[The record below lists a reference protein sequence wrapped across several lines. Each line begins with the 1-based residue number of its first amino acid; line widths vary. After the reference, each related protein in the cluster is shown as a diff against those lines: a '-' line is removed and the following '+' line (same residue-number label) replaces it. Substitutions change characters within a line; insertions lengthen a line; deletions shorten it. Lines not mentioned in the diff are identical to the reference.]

1 MNLSVELSWAGD
13 IWGQLDPN
21 TSRWNGVVAKVI
33 EYLFFLPFNINLVLA
48 FYVCI
53 YNCSWNNLGLN
64 MSYSCKSNISSTST
78 LRSTRCTH
86 CLRLDTERQ
95 IWESGVFRSLT
106 PGIHRFSQCLGS
118 LDLGFR

>member
-1 MNLSVELSWAGD
+1 MFSSDHMNLSVELSWAGD

-53 YNCSWNNLGLN
+53 YNCS
-64 MSYSCKSNISSTST
+64 CKQFT
-78 LRSTRCTH
+78 LECE
-86 CLRLDTERQ
+86 L
-95 IWESGVFRSLT
+95 SL
-106 PGIHRFSQCLGS
+106 
-118 LDLGFR
+118 